1 MTKDFI
7 ANFQAHTNI
16 ALIKYWGKR
25 NQDLMLP
32 VTSSLSLTLEAFYT
46 QTQVHFSKSYD
57 EDQFILNDQTQSI
70 QERQKISRFLDPFRQ
85 IKNTNLKARVISY
98 NHVPT
103 AAGLASS
110 ASAFAAL
117 ACACNEA
124 LNLNLSQEELSI
136 MARFGSGSA
145 SRSLFGGF
153 VEWEKG
159 QGEDS
164 QSSFARAFDDADWD
178 IGMIAL
184 VVNHKAKKFSSRQAM
199 QHTIETS
206 PFYALW
212 AEEVAKDLALIKAA
226 IKARDIQKIGQI
238 AEHNA
243 MKMHATMLAAN
254 PSFSYFQAESLKA
267 MEAVRQLRKTGLTAY
282 FTMDAGPNV
291 KIICPYSQIPAIQ
304 EKLRQDFHPQTI
316 IVSRPGPQPFSIPLI
331 NH

>member
-1 MTKDFI
+1 MSKDYI
-7 ANFQAHTNI
+7 ATYQAHTNI

-32 VTSSLSLTLEAFYT
+32 VTSSLSLTLEAFYS
-46 QTQVHFSKSYD
+46 QTQVHFAKDYAS
-57 EDQFILNDQTQSI
+57 DQFILNDQPQSKN
-70 QERQKISRFLDPFRQ
+70 EVQKISNFLDRFRQ
-85 IKNTNLKARVISY
+85 LKATDLKAKVTSY

-117 ACACNEA
+117 ACACNGALE
-124 LNLNLSQEELSI
+124 LNLPQKELSI

-159 QGEDS
+159 QGDDS
-164 QSSFARAFDDADWD
+164 QSSFAHPFDEADWD
-178 IGMIAL
+178 IAMIAL
-184 VVNHKAKKFSSRQAM
+184 IVNQAAKPFSSRQAM
-199 QHTIETS
+199 QHTIESS

-212 AEEVAKDLALIKAA
+212 AEEVASDLKHIKRA
-226 IKARDIQKIGQI
+226 IKARDIHQIGQI

-254 PSFSYFQAESLKA
+254 PSFTYFQAESLQA
-267 MEAVRQLRKTGLTAY
+267 MEAVRQLRKAGLTAY

-291 KIICPYSQIPAIQ
+291 KIICPYSEVPAIQ
-304 EKLRQDFHPQTI
+304 AHLSKAFDPQNI
-316 IVSRPGPQPFSIPLI
+316 IVSRPGPQPFPIPTFK
-331 NH
+331 N